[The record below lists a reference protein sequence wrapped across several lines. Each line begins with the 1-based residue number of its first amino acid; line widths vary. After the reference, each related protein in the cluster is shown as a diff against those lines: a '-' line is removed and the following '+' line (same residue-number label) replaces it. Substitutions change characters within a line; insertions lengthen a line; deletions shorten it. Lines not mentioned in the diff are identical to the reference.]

1 MSVNEQTSR
10 QVDKLLPI
18 LINVIIK
25 ILSCKSKQLV
35 YSSARL
41 CRLLQQ
47 ELVNYQH
54 AKGMQNLNK

>member
-35 YSSARL
+35 YSSERKT
-41 CRLLQQ
+41 C
-47 ELVNYQH
+47 ETKKSNE
-54 AKGMQNLNK
+54 